1 MINVGNVVR
10 DRYEILAELGKG
22 GMSTVF
28 LARDK
33 KLGSY
38 WAIKQVLKN
47 KNVDIEAFKKEVELL
62 SSLNHVQ
69 IPRIVDRIDS
79 DDSYC
84 VCMDF
89 IDGISLSKKVLAE
102 GAQRENDVVKWA
114 IMVCDVLHY
123 LHTVRGNP
131 ILYCD
136 MKPANIMLTK
146 SGNIMLVDFGIAKE
160 YSKMDIL
167 STVRI
172 GTKGYASPEQ
182 YKGQILDERTD
193 IYSLGVTLF
202 YLVTAIEPKDPPNA
216 ILPIRNIDASLSEGL
231 EYIINKCTDLNPENR
246 YKNCIELKHDLL
258 NIDKLNEKYIN
269 KAKNKLIFFSTL
281 VAITIFFL
289 ATMLIGYINMKE
301 EVQKNYDYYYIQG
314 IEYEKNNE
322 NDNAIENYKNA
333 IELKPEEVDTYVRL
347 FNIMLPKDGQDYAEK
362 TKNAIEVLKKYVDN
376 KYSPIHNNTKLLY
389 MIAKKSLDVNETTY
403 VSYSAEYLEII
414 KDSKEYKNNR
424 IDKNEVDSLS
434 IIATLLSKDVANID
448 YDKLSYSLENLGQ
461 SVMDNSNLDDDARLN
476 MYYTIMNVYS
486 SNSSK
491 LNDSYNNI
499 VKYGEKCKDILDNTL
514 RQDEIQFTDTIPL
527 YRLVASSLYNYG
539 MSSNNI
545 EVKRSKL
552 KESIKWFDYLELFDD
567 NMPENLQIKKGGAYK
582 EIIETYTSLEEKN
595 NINNEVIDYANIS
608 ARIFSS
614 IIAKNNNSFV
624 AEVNLVQVYIDIE
637 KLKPEGTVKDYTNVL
652 NEYKKL
658 LEIKNQHSDLSRAE
672 LLQFNAVKEA
682 IAMLGIK
689 EGDIK

>member
-1 MINVGNVVR
+1 M
-10 DRYEILAELGKG
+10 
-22 GMSTVF
+22 
-28 LARDK
+28 
-33 KLGSY
+33 
-38 WAIKQVLKN
+38 
-47 KNVDIEAFKKEVELL
+47 
-62 SSLNHVQ
+62 
-69 IPRIVDRIDS
+69 
-79 DDSYC
+79 
-84 VCMDF
+84 
-89 IDGISLSKKVLAE
+89 
-102 GAQRENDVVKWA
+102 
-114 IMVCDVLHY
+114 
-123 LHTVRGNP
+123 
-131 ILYCD
+131 
-136 MKPANIMLTK
+136 
-146 SGNIMLVDFGIAKE
+146 
-160 YSKMDIL
+160 
-167 STVRI
+167 
-172 GTKGYASPEQ
+172 
-182 YKGQILDERTD
+182 
-193 IYSLGVTLF
+193 
-202 YLVTAIEPKDPPNA
+202 
-216 ILPIRNIDASLSEGL
+216 PIRNIDASLSEGL
-231 EYIINKCTDLNPENR
+231 EYIINKCTDLNPENM

-258 NIDKLNEKYIN
+258 KIDKLNEKYIN

-461 SVMDNSNLDDDARLN
+461 RVMVKSNLDDDARLN

-499 VKYGEKCKDILDNTL
+499 VKYGEKCMDILDITL

-545 EVKRSKL
+545 EVKRRKL

-567 NMPENLQIKKGGAYK
+567 NMPENLQIKKCAAYK

>member
-424 IDKNEVDSLS
+424 IDKNEVDSLG